1 MSNIDLV
8 PTRLRLTDIKAKA
21 VAKHLSDQL
30 IGSWGL
36 ANASKIMTTLS
47 TILKAEKKRRKEVER

>member
-1 MSNIDLV
+1 MSSIDLV
-8 PTRLRLTDIKAKA
+8 PTRLRLTDTKAKA

-36 ANASKIMTTLS
+36 ANASKIVNDLNKLIKT
-47 TILKAEKKRRKEVER
+47 EKKRRKEIER